1 MYTIQGI
8 QEILD
13 REGYATL
20 DGYNA
25 IRTDLLGVLTPSLTE
40 YEELL
45 RKVADLETEN
55 KRIKEANVAL
65 YNKVEKQ
72 ITGGAPGNDLDGD
85 GDEGDG
91 EQAVSDVVDL
101 YTAII

>member
-40 YEELL
+40 YEGLL
-45 RKVADLETEN
+45 ARVAELETEN

-72 ITGGAPGNDLDGD
+72 ITGGGAPDPDGD

>member
-13 REGYATL
+13 REGYATM

-25 IRTDLLGVLTPSLTE
+25 IRSDLLGVLTPSLTE
-40 YEELL
+40 YEDLVKRVTE
-45 RKVADLETEN
+45 LETEN

-72 ITGGAPGNDLDGD
+72 ITGTVGAPDPDGD

-101 YTAII
+101 YTAIV

>member
-8 QEILD
+8 QEILN

-25 IRTDLLGVLTPSLTE
+25 IRTDLLGVLAPSLTE
-40 YEELL
+40 YEELIA
-45 RKVADLETEN
+45 KIAALEAEN
-55 KRIKEANVAL
+55 QRIKEANVAL

-72 ITGGAPGNDLDGD
+72 ITGSNPGDDPDGD
-85 GDEGDG
+85 GDEGDA

-101 YTAII
+101 YTGII

>member
-40 YEELL
+40 YEGLLARVAEL
-45 RKVADLETEN
+45 ESEN

-72 ITGGAPGNDLDGD
+72 ITGAPDPDGD
-85 GDEGDG
+85 GDEGDA

-101 YTAII
+101 YAGVI